1 MTLEIT
7 CGEGA
12 DTKAIN
18 ASYLIM
24 DVLSPYSIILGQPTI
39 NAIRTI
45 ISTQYLG
52 LKYMI
57 PGGKVGMIRGDQQ
70 ITQECYKNSLATKR
84 EELTLVGAPSM
95 KSQIRTSIFG
105 IPGRV

>member
-12 DTKAIN
+12 DTKAID

-24 DVLSPYSIILGQPTI
+24 DALSPYNIILGQPTI

-52 LKYMI
+52 LKYMM
-57 PGGKVGMIRGDQQ
+57 PGGQVGMIRGDQQ

-84 EELTLVGAPSM
+84 KSSPLLAP
-95 KSQIRTSIFG
+95 
-105 IPGRV
+105 PP